1 MADIIEIPTTKD
13 FPSQKETVTIDG
25 RIFILRLRWSDRFE
39 RWFLDILDESENN
52 ILMGVPLHINR
63 DLIGR
68 FRMTTLPQGQL
79 IFYDTSEKIREAGR
93 NDLGDRAR
101 LLFRPFE

>member
-13 FPSQKETVTIDG
+13 FPSQSATVTIDNA
-25 RIFILRLRWSDRFE
+25 IFIFHFRWNDRFE
-39 RWFLDILDESENN
+39 RWFMDILDESENN
-52 ILMGVPLHINR
+52 ILVGVPLHINR

-68 FRMTTLPQGQL
+68 FRTPALPQGQM

-93 NDLGDRAR
+93 DDMGYRAK
-101 LLFRPFE
+101 LLYRAFE